1 MKKLA
6 MILGGYVCLKI
17 MKQPKTPLPVRTVNN
32 YFIKSG
38 GGCSGSCGGH
48 CHCGKH

>member
-1 MKKLA
+1 MKRLA
-6 MILGGYVCLKI
+6 IMLGGLVCLKV
-17 MKQPKTPLPVRTVNN
+17 MKQPKAPLPVRTINN

-38 GGCSGSCGGH
+38 GGCGGSCGGG

>member
-6 MILGGYVCLKI
+6 TIIGSLICLSI
-17 MKQPKTPLPVRTVNN
+17 MKQPKTQNSPRTVNN

-38 GGCSGSCGGH
+38 CSGSCGEN
-48 CHCGKH
+48 CKCGKH